1 MRVTII
7 FLALMS
13 STMANASIFGEE
25 TLALLKLVGGQAIEL
40 ERLAD
45 VVGVAKDQR
54 DLLIKLNDGIETGVR
69 QIEAIQAIIERA
81 KGLDPTAVSR
91 ISDLTRQIEDVKE
104 IHARTEEVVAL
115 KLTLSD
121 QAGAQGSVQS
131 QTAYSMGQEMIAAG
145 SDLAVESKTA
155 TPGRAAQITAASGA
169 AQMLS
174 QGVALQTLAHIAQ
187 LQAMQLELQKT
198 QMERDQYALTAR
210 RAYFSGQLTQS
221 KRGGGL

>member
-1 MRVTII
+1 
-7 FLALMS
+7 
-13 STMANASIFGEE
+13 
-25 TLALLKLVGGQAIEL
+25 
-40 ERLAD
+40 
-45 VVGVAKDQR
+45 
-54 DLLIKLNDGIETGVR
+54 
-69 QIEAIQAIIERA
+69 
-81 KGLDPTAVSR
+81 
-91 ISDLTRQIEDVKE
+91 
-104 IHARTEEVVAL
+104 
-115 KLTLSD
+115 
-121 QAGAQGSVQS
+121 
-131 QTAYSMGQEMIAAG
+131 MGQEMIAAG